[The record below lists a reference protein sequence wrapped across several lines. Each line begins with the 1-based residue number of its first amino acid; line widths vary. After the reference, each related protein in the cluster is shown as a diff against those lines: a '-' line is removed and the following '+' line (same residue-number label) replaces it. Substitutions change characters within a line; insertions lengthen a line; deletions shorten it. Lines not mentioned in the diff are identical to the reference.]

1 MKKKIPDHEPSPD
14 DDVETLAAYFEA
26 HKDDDSMWDWSKP
39 KKIRIRRGSPSHV
52 FSVRF
57 SPEELER
64 IDEAAEAQ
72 GITMTELIRSA
83 AIAAADSGQI
93 GALKEI
99 EEKARELTEAVSK
112 LRAS

>member
-1 MKKKIPDHEPSPD
+1 MKVKKPEELSPD
-14 DDVETLAAYFEA
+14 DDTATLAAYFEA
-26 HKDDDSMWDWSKP
+26 HKDDESMWSP
-39 KKIRIRRGSPSHV
+39 VGKKIRVRRGGPSHI

-57 SPEELER
+57 SPEEMER

-83 AIAAADSGQI
+83 ALAAADSGQV

>member
-1 MKKKIPDHEPSPD
+1 MKAKKAADLTPD
-14 DDVETLAAYFEA
+14 DDTATLAAFFEA
-26 HKDDDSMWDWSKP
+26 HKDEESMWRP
-39 KKIRIRRGSPSHV
+39 VNKKIRVRRGGPSHI

-57 SPEELER
+57 SAKEMER
-64 IDEAAEAQ
+64 IDEAAYAQ
-72 GITMTELIRSA
+72 GVTMTELIRSA
-83 AIAAADSGQI
+83 ALAAAENGQV